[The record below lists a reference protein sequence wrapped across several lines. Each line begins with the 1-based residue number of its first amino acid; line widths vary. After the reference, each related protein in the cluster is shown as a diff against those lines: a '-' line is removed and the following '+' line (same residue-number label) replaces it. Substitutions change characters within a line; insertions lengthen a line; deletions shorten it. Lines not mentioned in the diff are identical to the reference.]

1 VPDASCLRAWY
12 FLWLIFSFY
21 YSWFFLSDSAFL
33 FVCWQRNFTVFGT
46 NVAYSPWTYV
56 GSGMHCLR
64 CFLFVSWCSLGNL
77 TAAPAFHLHTC
88 IKLHTCIS
96 VTHLHFCYTPAF
108 LLHTCI
114 SVTPA
119 FLLHTCISVT
129 HDVPCI
135 VASCRHTLLLFLLHM
150 WPSLAMWPCCHHTYV
165 GLAKTFINTPYTTVN
180 FGDFPAKMLYIHRT
194 HMVMAN
200 PTQPYMCVA

>member
-64 CFLFVSWCSLGNL
+64 CFLFVSWCSLGTWL
-77 TAAPAFHLHTC
+77 LHLHFIYTPALSYTPAFL
-88 IKLHTCIS
+88 LHTCIS
-96 VTHLHFCYTPAF
+96 ATHLHFCYTPAF
-108 LLHTCI
+108 LLHLHFCY
-114 SVTPA
+114 TPA
-119 FLLHTCISVT
+119 FLLHMMC
-129 HDVPCI
+129 P
-135 VASCRHTLLLFLLHM
+135 ALLLPAVTLYSYFCYICGLV
-150 WPSLAMWPCCHHTYV
+150 SLC
-165 GLAKTFINTPYTTVN
+165 GLVAIT
-180 FGDFPAKMLYIHRT
+180 RT
-194 HMVMAN
+194 
-200 PTQPYMCVA
+200 